1 MVMTKLFAT
10 RWQQANHITVSY
22 FKRLFNDHFLVFLVI
37 AFGAGVLGYR
47 ALLTDPRYAQLWQSP
62 WLVVLAVLWLVIGL
76 QLGTL
81 VTYFK
86 PADALFLMGND
97 QALIKQYLPR
107 ALAVSYGWAMIW
119 QSAMIGLIV
128 PLLWQISGMSS
139 WRLVLV
145 WVLVLAYKGNLLLLA
160 RQRLF
165 LRTRQPAPAWQR
177 WGQTT
182 LYRVVIPGIGLGL
195 LLLVPQKWL
204 VLLGLLLVVGL
215 CLASYRLIATPTKKL
230 ALNWPV
236 AIAQAQQHEQRIFH
250 FYATFAE
257 IPNQPRTIKR
267 RRYLDG
273 VIKRLTKRRPV
284 MYRLYLIRLAR
295 DNDSLPLVLRLA
307 VLGVGL
313 VWALDHAPLWL
324 VAIIAAAVL
333 YLITFQL
340 LPLSAN
346 TQQILWTR
354 LMPIMPTVQQQAF
367 ITLIQQLTALVGS
380 LLVLASLSHGWPTM
394 GATLISVVAMW
405 LFLSYR
411 YLPKQLN
418 KKRF

>member
-22 FKRLFNDHFLVFLVI
+22 LKRLFNDHFLVFLVI

-81 VTYFK
+81 ITYFK

-128 PLLWQISGMSS
+128 PLLWQIAGMSS

-165 LRTRQPAPAWQR
+165 
-177 WGQTT
+177 
-182 LYRVVIPGIGLGL
+182 
-195 LLLVPQKWL
+195 
-204 VLLGLLLVVGL
+204 
-215 CLASYRLIATPTKKL
+215 
-230 ALNWPV
+230 
-236 AIAQAQQHEQRIFH
+236 F
-250 FYATFAE
+250 
-257 IPNQPRTIKR
+257 
-267 RRYLDG
+267 
-273 VIKRLTKRRPV
+273 
-284 MYRLYLIRLAR
+284 
-295 DNDSLPLVLRLA
+295 
-307 VLGVGL
+307 
-313 VWALDHAPLWL
+313 
-324 VAIIAAAVL
+324 
-333 YLITFQL
+333 
-340 LPLSAN
+340 
-346 TQQILWTR
+346 
-354 LMPIMPTVQQQAF
+354 
-367 ITLIQQLTALVGS
+367 
-380 LLVLASLSHGWPTM
+380 
-394 GATLISVVAMW
+394 
-405 LFLSYR
+405 
-411 YLPKQLN
+411 
-418 KKRF
+418 